1 MFSPSYTRPDPSA
14 PAIEEPSVPYTPR
27 ENYELQARIQLL
39 ERQNSSL
46 TDLLVSAESRSTRL
60 EETLKLEIEKNQLL
74 TQKIKTL
81 DVSYKEKYQQKIRAF
96 ISNRNR

>member
-14 PAIEEPSVPYTPR
+14 PAIEEPQVSYTPR
-27 ENYELQARIQLL
+27 ENYELQ

-46 TDLLVSAESRSTRL
+46 TDLLVSSENRSTRL

-81 DVSYKEKYQQKIRAF
+81 EASYKEKYQQKMRAF